1 MNIVNFT
8 PVTALTG
15 GLLIGLSVALFF
27 ILNGRMIGISGIAS
41 NFLISKD
48 NRIDNFLFLVGLILG
63 PFIYNLIS
71 GKEINISISN
81 SLILLITAGAMVGFG
96 TRLSSGCTSGHGI
109 SGIASNFLVS
119 KNNRIENFLFL
130 VGLILGPLIYNLILG
145 KEINI
150 SISNSLILLIVGGTL
165 VGFGTRLSSGCTS
178 GHGISGI
185 SRFSLRSIIAT
196 ITFMIVGIL
205 TVLITGIL

>member
-8 PVTALTG
+8 PITALTG

-27 ILNGRMIGISGIAS
+27 ILNGRMIGVSGIAS
-41 NFLISKD
+41 NFLISKE
-48 NRIDNFLFLVGLILG
+48 NRIENLFFLVGLILG
-63 PFIYNLIS
+63 PSIYTFFL
-71 GKEINISISN
+71 GQEIQITISN
-81 SLILLITAGAMVGFG
+81 SLFLLI
-96 TRLSSGCTSGHGI
+96 
-109 SGIASNFLVS
+109 
-119 KNNRIENFLFL
+119 
-130 VGLILGPLIYNLILG
+130 
-145 KEINI
+145 
-150 SISNSLILLIVGGTL
+150 GGGVL

-205 TVLITGIL
+205 TVLITNIL

>member
-8 PVTALTG
+8 PVSALTG

-41 NFLISKD
+41 NFLISK
-48 NRIDNFLFLVGLILG
+48 
-63 PFIYNLIS
+63 
-71 GKEINISISN
+71 
-81 SLILLITAGAMVGFG
+81 
-96 TRLSSGCTSGHGI
+96 
-109 SGIASNFLVS
+109 
-119 KNNRIENFLFL
+119 NNRIENFLFL
-130 VGLILGPLIYNLILG
+130 VGLILGPLIYSLISG
-145 KEINI
+145 QEVII
-150 SISNSLILLIVGGTL
+150 SISSSLILLIIAGAL

-196 ITFMIVGIL
+196 ITFMLVGTL
-205 TVLITGIL
+205 TVLIKGIL

>member
-1 MNIVNFT
+1 MNIINFT
-8 PVTALTG
+8 PISALTG

-27 ILNGRMIGISGIAS
+27 ILNGRMI
-41 NFLISKD
+41 
-48 NRIDNFLFLVGLILG
+48 
-63 PFIYNLIS
+63 
-71 GKEINISISN
+71 
-81 SLILLITAGAMVGFG
+81 
-96 TRLSSGCTSGHGI
+96 GI

-130 VGLILGPLIYNLILG
+130 VGLILGPLIYNLISG

-150 SISNSLILLIVGGTL
+150 SISSSLILLIIGGTL
-165 VGFGTRLSSGCTS
+165 VGFGTRLSGGCTS

>member
-1 MNIVNFT
+1 MNIINFT
-8 PVTALTG
+8 PVSALTG

-27 ILNGRMIGISGIAS
+27 ILNGRMI
-41 NFLISKD
+41 
-48 NRIDNFLFLVGLILG
+48 
-63 PFIYNLIS
+63 
-71 GKEINISISN
+71 
-81 SLILLITAGAMVGFG
+81 
-96 TRLSSGCTSGHGI
+96 GI

-130 VGLILGPLIYNLILG
+130 VGLILGPLIYNLISG

-150 SISNSLILLIVGGTL
+150 SISNSLILLIIAGAM

>member
-8 PVTALTG
+8 PITALTG

-27 ILNGRMIGISGIAS
+27 ILNGRMI
-41 NFLISKD
+41 
-48 NRIDNFLFLVGLILG
+48 
-63 PFIYNLIS
+63 
-71 GKEINISISN
+71 
-81 SLILLITAGAMVGFG
+81 
-96 TRLSSGCTSGHGI
+96 GI

-130 VGLILGPLIYNLILG
+130 VGLILGPLIYNLISG

-150 SISNSLILLIVGGTL
+150 SISSSLILLIIGGTL
-165 VGFGTRLSSGCTS
+165 VGFGTRLSGGCTS

-205 TVLITGIL
+205 TVLIIGIL

>member
-27 ILNGRMIGISGIAS
+27 ILNGRMIGVSGMAS
-41 NFLISKD
+41 NFLTSKE
-48 NRIDNFLFLVGLILG
+48 NRIENLFFLAGLILG
-63 PFIYNLIS
+63 PSIYTFFL
-71 GKEINISISN
+71 GQEIQITISN
-81 SLILLITAGAMVGFG
+81 SLFLLIGGGA
-96 TRLSSGCTSGHGI
+96 
-109 SGIASNFLVS
+109 
-119 KNNRIENFLFL
+119 
-130 VGLILGPLIYNLILG
+130 
-145 KEINI
+145 
-150 SISNSLILLIVGGTL
+150 L

-205 TVLITGIL
+205 TVLITNIL

>member
-8 PVTALTG
+8 PISALTG

-41 NFLISKD
+41 NFLVSKN
-48 NRIDNFLFLVGLILG
+48 NRIDNFLFLIGLILG
-63 PFIYNLIS
+63 PLIYNLIS
-71 GKEINISISN
+71 GKEINISISS
-81 SLILLITAGAMVGFG
+81 SLILLI
-96 TRLSSGCTSGHGI
+96 I
-109 SGIASNFLVS
+109 
-119 KNNRIENFLFL
+119 
-130 VGLILGPLIYNLILG
+130 
-145 KEINI
+145 
-150 SISNSLILLIVGGTL
+150 GGSL

>member
-1 MNIVNFT
+1 MNIINFT
-8 PVTALTG
+8 PISALTG

-27 ILNGRMIGISGIAS
+27 ILNGRMI
-41 NFLISKD
+41 
-48 NRIDNFLFLVGLILG
+48 
-63 PFIYNLIS
+63 
-71 GKEINISISN
+71 
-81 SLILLITAGAMVGFG
+81 
-96 TRLSSGCTSGHGI
+96 GI

-150 SISNSLILLIVGGTL
+150 SISSSVILLIIGGTL
-165 VGFGTRLSSGCTS
+165 VGFGTRLSDGCTS

-205 TVLITGIL
+205 TVLITGTL

>member
-8 PVTALTG
+8 PMSALTG

-27 ILNGRMIGISGIAS
+27 ILKGRMIGISGIAS

-48 NRIDNFLFLVGLILG
+48 NRIDNFLFLIGLILG
-63 PFIYNLIS
+63 PLIYNLIS

-81 SLILLITAGAMVGFG
+81 SLILLIAAGAM
-96 TRLSSGCTSGHGI
+96 
-109 SGIASNFLVS
+109 
-119 KNNRIENFLFL
+119 
-130 VGLILGPLIYNLILG
+130 
-145 KEINI
+145 
-150 SISNSLILLIVGGTL
+150 

-196 ITFMIVGIL
+196 ITFMLVGIL

>member
-1 MNIVNFT
+1 MNIINFT
-8 PVTALTG
+8 PISALTG

-41 NFLISKD
+41 NFL
-48 NRIDNFLFLVGLILG
+48 
-63 PFIYNLIS
+63 
-71 GKEINISISN
+71 
-81 SLILLITAGAMVGFG
+81 
-96 TRLSSGCTSGHGI
+96 
-109 SGIASNFLVS
+109 VS

-130 VGLILGPLIYNLILG
+130 IGLILGPLIYNLILG

-150 SISNSLILLIVGGTL
+150 SISSSLILLIIGGTL
-165 VGFGTRLSSGCTS
+165 VGFGTRISGGCTS

-196 ITFMIVGIL
+196 ITFMLVGIL

>member
-8 PVTALTG
+8 PVSALTG

-41 NFLISKD
+41 NFLISK
-48 NRIDNFLFLVGLILG
+48 
-63 PFIYNLIS
+63 
-71 GKEINISISN
+71 
-81 SLILLITAGAMVGFG
+81 
-96 TRLSSGCTSGHGI
+96 
-109 SGIASNFLVS
+109 
-119 KNNRIENFLFL
+119 NNRIENFLFL
-130 VGLILGPLIYNLILG
+130 VGLILGPLIYSLISG
-145 KEINI
+145 QEIAI
-150 SISNSLILLIVGGTL
+150 SISSSLILLIIAGAL

-196 ITFMIVGIL
+196 ITFMLVGIL
-205 TVLITGIL
+205 TVLIKGIL